1 MCQLRKTPLKHAQYH
16 CATLIMYL
24 LHFIALM
31 DPHINSYSYSISIP
45 ILFDDHGIQVLVSPV
60 EAISSIT
67 NLSMYKCIP
76 ISINRHMFLFIYLF
90 FYSNPIVSY
99 LIWFY
104 LSCLV
109 FSYLVW
115 SYLSLSTLIL
125 SYMILFYRILSYCI
139 LSYPIYLIYLC
150 TYNMVPRCPVP
161 KPHQLWH
168 NIRSN
173 IDYL

>member
-104 LSCLV
+104 LILFGLLFSCLILSFLV
-109 FSYLVW
+109 YSYLIL
-115 SYLSLSTLIL
+115 YDLILPYRILLYLIL
-125 SYMILFYRILSYCI
+125 SYLSN
-139 LSYPIYLIYLC
+139 LSMYLQHGAQVSSSKASS
-150 TYNMVPRCPVP
+150 TMA
-161 KPHQLWH
+161 
-168 NIRSN
+168 
-173 IDYL
+173 